1 MCSLLDLFQIENKY
15 SREQM
20 VQSLKLRSAGVSLG
34 YVYLQF
40 IRLLYTAML
49 NHPGHILLMWWSSI
63 HSFAW
68 MKDDGEGHSWSRDS
82 VFQNE
87 SGADIT

>member
-1 MCSLLDLFQIENKY
+1 
-15 SREQM
+15 M
-20 VQSLKLRSAGVSLG
+20 VQSLELCSAGVSLG

-40 IRLLYTAML
+40 IRLLYTAIV
-49 NHPGHILLMWWSSI
+49 NHPGYILLPWWSST
-63 HSFAW
+63 HSSTW

-87 SGADIT
+87 KKENGSDIT